1 MLKRI
6 EELCAIDGVPGRE
19 EAVAEYIYRQIAP
32 VCERCEIDP
41 LGNVLAL
48 KKGRNTPARRILL
61 DAHMDEVGFI
71 VTYITEEGRLRFSPL
86 GGIDPR
92 VVAGKPVFV
101 GPRRAYGII
110 GTKAVHMMTAEER
123 DKAPKIDELTID
135 IGAASREEAEKW
147 VSPGDPVV
155 FDSDFVCFGD
165 GFIKAKA
172 LDDRAGCAVLMDIIL
187 KEELPCD
194 TWFSF
199 TVQEEIGGSGAKAA
213 AYTVDPAIAISV
225 ETTTAADI
233 AGVEEDK
240 KVCFLG
246 RGPVISFM
254 DRGTIYDQ
262 ELYRLALD
270 TAEKHGIPAQPKLG
284 VFGGNNAAS
293 LHKARGGVRP
303 MAVSMP
309 CRYLHTPSCVLKTE
323 DIFATRELLFRLI
336 GELGAL

>member
-1 MLKRI
+1 M
-6 EELCAIDGVPGRE
+6 
-19 EAVAEYIYRQIAP
+19 
-32 VCERCEIDP
+32 
-41 LGNVLAL
+41 
-48 KKGRNTPARRILL
+48 
-61 DAHMDEVGFI
+61 
-71 VTYITEEGRLRFSPL
+71 
-86 GGIDPR
+86 
-92 VVAGKPVFV
+92 
-101 GPRRAYGII
+101 
-110 GTKAVHMMTAEER
+110 
-123 DKAPKIDELTID
+123 
-135 IGAASREEAEKW
+135 
-147 VSPGDPVV
+147 
-155 FDSDFVCFGD
+155 
-165 GFIKAKA
+165 
-172 LDDRAGCAVLMDIIL
+172 
-187 KEELPCD
+187 
-194 TWFSF
+194 
-199 TVQEEIGGSGAKAA
+199 QEEIGGSGAKAA

>member
-1 MLKRI
+1 MLKLI
-6 EELCAIDGVPGRE
+6 EELCSIGGVSGRE
-19 EAVAEYIYRQIAP
+19 EDVASFIYRHIAP

-48 KKGRNTPARRILL
+48 KKGREEPSSRLML
-61 DAHMDEVGFI
+61 DAHMDEVGFT
-71 VTYITEEGRLRFSPL
+71 VTYITEEGQLKFSAL

-92 VVAGKPVFV
+92 VVSGKPVFV
-101 GPRRAYGII
+101 GPQQVYGII
-110 GTKAVHMMTAEER
+110 GTKAVHMMTSEEK
-123 DKAPKIDELTID
+123 DKAPKIGDLTID
-135 IGAASREEAEKW
+135 IGAENRREAEEW

-155 FDSDFVCFGD
+155 FDSDFVLFGD
-165 GFIKAKA
+165 GFVKAKA

-187 KEELPCD
+187 KEELPYD

-213 AYTVDPAIAISV
+213 AYTIDPAVAVSV

-233 AGVEEDK
+233 AGVAEDQ

-246 RGPVISFM
+246 KGPVISFM
-254 DRGTIYDQ
+254 DKGTIYDR
-262 ELYRLALD
+262 ELYQLALH
-270 TAEKHGIPAQPKLG
+270 TAEKNGIPAQPKLG

-323 DIFATRELLFRLI
+323 DILSTRELLVCLI
-336 GELGAL
+336 RELGKL